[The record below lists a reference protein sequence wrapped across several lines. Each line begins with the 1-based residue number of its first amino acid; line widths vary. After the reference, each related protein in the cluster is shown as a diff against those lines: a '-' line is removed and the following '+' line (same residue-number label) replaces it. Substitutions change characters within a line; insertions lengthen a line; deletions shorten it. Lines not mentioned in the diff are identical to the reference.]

1 MILNTTNYT
10 KTYIDLKK
18 KVEISQF
25 IRIVYY
31 GNIASLFIIILLMSI
46 VIIKRKTVT
55 HIYNV
60 IYQLDVLESE

>member
-31 GNIASLFIIILLMSI
+31 GNIASLFIIILLISI
-46 VIIKRKTVT
+46 VIFKRKTVI